1 MAKVFVSYRRSDSRK
16 DAGRIYDHLLD
27 AFGKDNVFK
36 DVDSIP
42 IGTDFRGVLREAIT
56 QTDALLVIIG
66 AQWLNVT
73 DENGQRR
80 LDDPNDFVRL
90 EIVSA
95 LQQPHIRVIPV
106 LVDHATMPAADD
118 LPEDMRELTYRN
130 ATVIRDDPDFKRD
143 VDKLI
148 YALKEVFAAADVPEP
163 TTPQAVGTSGIRGR
177 WGILAGVVA
186 VLAVAIVA
194 ISLLNPQPA
203 TPESSPTPI
212 ATATETARPQN
223 LTTVTAISQLDT
235 TVTEAMLQRT
245 VDALETRNA
254 QVFAESTATAQAIG
268 RALPPS
274 TEVAIQRL
282 DTTATEAMLQRTVDA
297 LETRNA
303 QVFAESTATAQAII
317 STAAPTSS
325 EAVVLTPVTA
335 NADWTPVERDFNGV
349 AMVLVPA
356 GCFEMGYDGGDDD
369 ETPITSIC
377 FDAPFWIDK
386 YEVSN
391 EQFVELGGQ
400 ASNSS
405 RWVSIPNRPRESVT
419 WFEARDYCNL
429 RGGRLPTEAE
439 WEYAARGPDSLKY
452 PWGDQFATDNLV
464 YRGNSDFRTMAIGSR
479 SGGVSW
485 VGAYDML
492 GNVWE
497 WASSIYVSYPYD
509 AVDGREDMQRITVS
523 RVRRGGSYYNS
534 EEFLD
539 RTGAAERQG
548 EEPSAYSDD
557 LGFRCAVD
565 AAE

>member
-56 QTDALLVIIG
+56 QTDVLLVIIG
-66 AQWLNVT
+66 AQWLTVT

-95 LQQPHIRVIPV
+95 LQQPRIRVIPV
-106 LVDHATMPAADD
+106 LVDHAAMPAADD

-148 YALKEVFAAADVPEP
+148 YALKEVFAAADVPQP
-163 TTPQAVGTSGIRGR
+163 PLAQPVLGR
-177 WGILAGVVA
+177 WSILTVVVA
-186 VLAVAIVA
+186 LLVVTMVVM
-194 ISLLNPQPA
+194 SLLNAQPA
-203 TPESSPTPI
+203 TPEPTPLLTQ
-212 ATATETARPQN
+212 AEASRF
-223 LTTVTAISQLDT
+223 TTVTAISQLDTTVTEAMLQRTVDALETQNAQVFAESTATAQAIGRALAPSTEMAIQRLDT

-254 QVFAESTATAQAIG
+254 QVFAESTATAQAVMSTST
-268 RALPPS
+268 PP
-274 TEVAIQRL
+274 
-282 DTTATEAMLQRTVDA
+282 
-297 LETRNA
+297 
-303 QVFAESTATAQAII
+303 
-317 STAAPTSS
+317 SS

-349 AMVLVPA
+349 TMVLVPA
-356 GCFEMGYDGGDDD
+356 GCFEMGYVGGDDD
-369 ETPITSIC
+369 ETPITPIC

-391 EQFVELGGQ
+391 EQFAELGGQ
-400 ASNSS
+400 AANSS
-405 RWVSIPNRPRESVT
+405 RWINIPNRPRESVT
-419 WFEARDYCNL
+419 WFEVRDYCNL
-429 RGGRLPTEAE
+429 REGRLPTEAE
-439 WEYAARGPDSLKY
+439 WEYAARGPDNLKF
-452 PWGDQFATDNLV
+452 PWGDQFETDNLV
-464 YRGNSDFRTMAIGSR
+464 YRGNSGFRTMAIGSR
-479 SGGVSW
+479 PGGISW
-485 VGAYDML
+485 VGAYDMM

-497 WASSIYVSYPYD
+497 WVSSIYFRYPYD
-509 AVDGREDMQRITVS
+509 AVDGREDAQRITVS

-534 EEFLD
+534 EEFLG
-539 RTGAAERQG
+539 RTGAAERQS
-548 EEPSAYSDD
+548 EEPSAFSDD
-557 LGFRCAVD
+557 LGFRCVMD
-565 AAE
+565 VAE